1 MPAGSLLVDIG
12 MSIARLQSDMG
23 KAIGIVS
30 SGAKRME
37 SAFSGL
43 KHAVIGAV
51 SVGAITALGK
61 SALEMGDNLAKTS
74 EKFGISVEQLSGLK
88 VAATI
93 ADISIED
100 LGIAFGKMSQFVTKG
115 AVDTAEAALAF
126 KAMGINL
133 KDFKDPGALF
143 VKIAQYLEGMGD
155 KYEKVALAK
164 AIFGRAGQNLLP
176 VMKDVAKGF
185 DSLSASAEKLN
196 ASFTGEEAKNL
207 EAYHDG
213 MKKFGIWAQGTAGK
227 AIIAILEAYET
238 YSKTGIF
245 SRKWEQTKTGKIS
258 DILVENPEAEK
269 LNKLNM
275 DRLVAAEKEKKRI
288 EELGL
293 KNSLKLLGERAD
305 ALALFY
311 GDEKEMAEIVAEED
325 IKRGEIAIK
334 LIKDRAAY
342 AEDLRGTMDAM
353 SLAYDPE
360 ADLVEGIGDIER
372 VRNAMKEMTLQT
384 SEAMEKIQAFGALN
398 ATVFRGTDG
407 VIADM
412 AGVAINAF
420 HGMTDALT
428 DFVMTGKKNFTDFA
442 NSVIA
447 DIMRI
452 AIRQSIVAPFAQ
464 GLMGAFGLSAPVAAM
479 ASGGPVFGGS
489 SYLVGERGPELFV
502 PSSSGSII
510 PNGGGKGNVTVN
522 IRNESGEKVR
532 AKSST
537 ASFDLSGTV
546 IDIVLDG
553 LNRNVHGL
561 RTALGG
567 A

>member
-238 YSKTGIF
+238 YSKTGFF
-245 SRKWEQTKTGKIS
+245 SRNWNQTQTGKIK
-258 DILVENPEAEK
+258 DILVESPDAEKTKRLNIEKLAEAEK
-269 LNKLNM
+269 E
-275 DRLVAAEKEKKRI
+275 RKRI

-334 LIKDRAAY
+334 LMKDRIAY
-342 AEDLRGTMDAM
+342 AEDLRGTMDA
-353 SLAYDPE
+353 LGVADPE
-360 ADLVEGIGDIER
+360 MGLADGMADLER
-372 VRNAMKEMTLQT
+372 VREIMKGISLQT
-384 SEAMEKIQAFGALN
+384 LEAQEKTRALTDLY
-398 ATVFRGTDG
+398 ATVFRGKDG

-428 DFVMTGKKNFTDFA
+428 DFVMTGKKNFTEFA

-452 AIRQSIVAPFAQ
+452 AIRQSVVGPLAQ
-464 GLMGAFGLSAPVAAM
+464 GLMGAFGM
-479 ASGGPVFGGS
+479 
-489 SYLVGERGPELFV
+489 
-502 PSSSGSII
+502 
-510 PNGGGKGNVTVN
+510 
-522 IRNESGEKVR
+522 
-532 AKSST
+532 
-537 ASFDLSGTV
+537 
-546 IDIVLDG
+546 
-553 LNRNVHGL
+553 
-561 RTALGG
+561 GG
-567 A
+567 AQPA